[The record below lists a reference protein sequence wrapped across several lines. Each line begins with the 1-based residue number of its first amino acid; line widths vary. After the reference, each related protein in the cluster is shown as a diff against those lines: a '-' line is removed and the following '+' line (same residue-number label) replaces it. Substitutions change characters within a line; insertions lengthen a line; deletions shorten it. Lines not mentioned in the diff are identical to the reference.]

1 MEPVFQPGRARQR
14 LRRSGAAAAALVTAS
29 VMVVGVST
37 QAHAAAG
44 CRVDY
49 TVTNQWDGGFGA
61 NIAITNLGDP
71 VSSWRLTFSFA
82 AGQKISQLWNGNVT
96 QAGGSVTVTN
106 LSYNGALGTNATVT
120 PGFNG
125 TWSGTNPAP
134 TTFALNGV
142 TCTGSTGPGP
152 TPTTPTTPSPTPSS
166 PTPTPTPSSPTP
178 TPTPTPSPTGSAGVK
193 PRVINMTDLGA
204 DPDDLESLVR
214 MLVTANEVDLEGI
227 IATTSCWKPTQDATN
242 MANLLNPRLNAY
254 GQVLPNL
261 QKHAQGYPTLAHL
274 QSISKLGQ
282 RGYGMGDVGA
292 GKDSP
297 GSELI
302 IAAVDRNDARPVW
315 VNFWGGGNTLAQ
327 ALWKVKNT
335 RGQAQVDQFVS
346 KLRVYDVLGQDEAGA
361 WMTKTFPNLFYI
373 RAKNLVYNWQ
383 PSDSWVD
390 NNVQNHGPLGAQYPD
405 RIWAFEGDS
414 PSFLYQLPNGLTDPQ
429 HADWGG
435 WGGRFDPVKKAGVR
449 GMTESGRLGAEPSY
463 DPYYMYSDAPEGGS
477 STSRWSTAINNDFAA
492 RMDWTVNGSYSGA
505 NHQPAAVLNGDTTRQ
520 VLQLS
525 AAAGSTVNLSA
536 VGSSDPDRNSLSYSW
551 TYYDEP
557 SSYNGAVTIN
567 NSTSSTATAQVP
579 ANAGGKSLHII
590 LEIRDSGTPTL
601 YSYRRAVI
609 NVR

>member
-1 MEPVFQPGRARQR
+1 MDPVVQPARARQR
-14 LRRSGAAAAALVTAS
+14 LRRSAAAAAALVTAS
-29 VMVVGVST
+29 GMAVGIAT

-44 CRVDY
+44 CRVGY
-49 TVTNQWDGGFGA
+49 TVTNQWEGGFGA

-71 VSSWRLTFSFA
+71 VSSWTLTFSFA

-96 QAGGSVTVTN
+96 QSGGSVTVTN

-134 TTFALNGV
+134 STFRLNGV

-152 TPTTPTTPSPTPSS
+152 TPTTPTTPSPTPTT
-166 PTPTPTPSSPTP
+166 PAPTPTPSSP

-261 QKHAQGYPTLAHL
+261 QKHAQGYPTLAQL

-282 RGYGMGDVGA
+282 KGYGMGDVGA

-429 HADWGG
+429 HADWGS

-463 DPYYMYSDAPEGGS
+463 DPYYMYSDASEGGS

-492 RMDWTVNGSYSGA
+492 RMDWTVNGAYSGA
-505 NHQPAAVLNGDTTRQ
+505 NHQPAAVLNGDTTKQ
-520 VLQLS
+520 VLQFS

-536 VGSSDPDRNSLSYSW
+536 AGSSDPDRNSLSYSW

-567 NSTSSTATAQVP
+567 NSTSSTATVQIP

-590 LEIRDSGTPTL
+590 LEIRDNGAPTL